1 MGLTITLRELLCAML
16 LALPVFASTLA
27 NAQATGI
34 TGKPLLR
41 STVSGDESK
50 ESIIRT
56 VEFAAGAS
64 TGRHSHPGDE
74 YATVLEGTLEVRLE
88 GQEPHRVPA
97 GQSYHNP
104 RGVIHETRNVGDVTA
119 RTVATFIV
127 DKGKPLTAPAP

>member
-1 MGLTITLRELLCAML
+1 MGLTITLRASICATL

-27 NAQATGI
+27 NAQTPGI

-41 STVSGDESK
+41 STVSGDERL
-50 ESIIRT
+50 EAIIRT
-56 VEFAAGAS
+56 VEFAVGAS

-88 GQEPHRVPA
+88 GQEPRRVPA

-104 RGVIHETRNVGDVTA
+104 RGVVHETRNVGDVTA

-127 DKGKPLTAPAP
+127 EKGKPLTVPAP